1 MVMVNPQKMTFW
13 TKNDVVFRWVNG
25 ENVTNHNDGV
35 NFKFWK
41 SRNQFRSSPKLGEGK
56 CIL

>member
-25 ENVTNHNDGV
+25 ENVTKHNDGV
-35 NFKFWK
+35 NFKF
-41 SRNQFRSSPKLGEGK
+41 
-56 CIL
+56 